1 MIRIVRNGAVVFE
14 SESLYDIADWLHYED
29 KQVKM
34 LEVRPNR
41 EAYDKAQA
49 TKR

>member
-1 MIRIVRNGAVVFE
+1 VIRIVRDGVVVFE

-29 KQVKM
+29 KQVKV

-41 EAYDKAQA
+41 KAYEKAQA
-49 TKR
+49 LKK

>member
-34 LEVRPNR
+34 LEVRPNK
-41 EAYDKAQA
+41 EAYDKAKA
-49 TKR
+49 AKW

>member
-41 EAYDKAQA
+41 EAYDKAKA
-49 TKR
+49 TKG